1 MDANL
6 YILYPVDG
14 SNEERV
20 ISNVKQFLDNWN
32 KEEDTNFRT
41 ADEFNE
47 HMGDIGGDYNLV
59 KLVMPKTLYIFKWF
73 NEVSV
78 IHDVNEFL
86 KEWNEDNETDFHTAE
101 EFNEGQQYEFGFY
114 EDCYLTPLKL

>member
-1 MDANL
+1 MDASL

-32 KEEDTNFRT
+32 EEEDTNFRT

-59 KLVMPKTLYIFKWF
+59 KLVMPKTLYILKWF

-78 IHDVNEFL
+78 IHDVDEWL
-86 KEWNEDNETDFHTAE
+86 KEYNEDMETDFHTAE
-101 EFNEGQQYEFGFY
+101 EFNEGQQYQYGYY